1 VRATIVGHAEGVN
14 ASRRPRRASVRDSP
28 ALGTCVVALTRG
40 APAGYRAE
48 RDGVSLAF
56 ALKLIAIAVNT
67 VLLTPLIVAAAAFV
81 DARRAYDL
89 SRVWAMANLRLTG
102 VGVHSI
108 RRAALDPR
116 RPYVFMSNHASHF
129 DALAVVAALPE
140 FQLRW
145 VAKKELL
152 EIPFFGWAL
161 RRAGHI
167 IIDRSNPEQAIASL
181 RAAKAIMDT
190 GVSVVI
196 FPEGTREGHDHELL
210 PLKKGGFMLAM
221 ETGAPI
227 VPLAVR
233 DSRAILPRDDW
244 RIRRGIIDVVVGE
257 PIAVDGESR
266 ETLTARVESFLRREL
281 GLEPVAAAVAR

>member
-1 VRATIVGHAEGVN
+1 M
-14 ASRRPRRASVRDSP
+14 
-28 ALGTCVVALTRG
+28 
-40 APAGYRAE
+40 AGYRVQ
-48 RDGVSLAF
+48 RDGVSLVF
-56 ALKLIAIAVNT
+56 ALKLLGIAINT
-67 VLLTPLIVAAAAFV
+67 VLMTPMIVAAAALV

-89 SRVWAMANLRLTG
+89 SRIWAFVNLRVSG
-102 VGVHSI
+102 VDVHGI
-108 RRAALDPR
+108 RRTALDPR
-116 RPYVFMSNHASHF
+116 RSYVFMSNHASHF

-145 VAKKELL
+145 VAKRELL
-152 EIPFFGWAL
+152 DVPFFGWAL

-181 RAAKAIMDT
+181 RAAKIIMDT

-196 FPEGTREGHDHELL
+196 FPEGTREEHDHELL

-221 ETGAPI
+221 ETGTPI

-244 RIRRGIIDVVVGE
+244 RIQSGIIDVVVGE
-257 PIAVDGESR
+257 PIAVDGETR
-266 ETLTARVESFLRREL
+266 EALTARVETFLRREL
-281 GLEPVAAAVAR
+281 GIGVPVAVAEAR